1 MHLMIQFQSGKE
13 TSPKGGDF
21 NEQLTVIK
29 DQVQK
34 KVSVKKLIFW
44 GTSMGVYEILIT
56 FPFWRIY
63 IPFIYIL
70 ESKTKKEVI
79 IHTLV
84 NIKLLIS

>member
-1 MHLMIQFQSGKE
+1 MNNLQSLK
-13 TSPKGGDF
+13 TKYKKKG
-21 NEQLTVIK
+21 
-29 DQVQK
+29 
-34 KVSVKKLIFW
+34 SVKTLIFW

-70 ESKTKKEVI
+70 ESKTKEEVI